1 MNSDPDK
8 KIDQNVKDIYTVF
21 SETALK
27 DCGITPDTRVL
38 AAVSGGADSVCM
50 LLLLKEYL
58 APGNLGAAHFNH
70 SLRGPESDRD
80 QAFAMKLAEKLGIEF
95 YTEKKDVAALSA
107 SEGSGTEECG
117 RKYRYRFLKETAEK
131 NGYRFVATAHNMGD
145 NAETVLMHIFR
156 GCSVDGLCGIPFSDG
171 NTVRPMLRLDRRSI
185 EAYLAYKG
193 QDYVTDSTNVDN
205 TYFRNRVRN
214 EILPFLNEKLG
225 YDIAPVLVR
234 QTGIA
239 SQEKDFLDK
248 AAEEFLKNAAEE
260 TAGSVLIRDV
270 DPLNKL
276 HEAVACR
283 AVRLAVSS
291 VKDVDGA
298 LPYGGRK
305 DISSDVVRRVLDL
318 AGRGEKG
325 KKAECGKGVEA
336 ILTHSGL
343 LFRIPKAADPETAA
357 ENGGSGE
364 TEYSVRT
371 LGREEAAAMLKSGAF
386 KAENDRVFF
395 DKEKYISII
404 DGSGGKA
411 PVMRNIEAGDHII
424 PFGMKGRK
432 KVRKLLIDRKIPLE
446 KRSGMRVLALG
457 SEVLWIPGV
466 CSTEL
471 SRISPENEE
480 NREIIEISLRR
491 DDCR

>member
-8 KIDQNVKDIYTVF
+8 KIDQDIQEIYTVF

-27 DCGITPDTRVL
+27 DCGISPDTRVL

-50 LLLLKEYL
+50 LLLLNEYL

-80 QAFAMKLAEKLGIEF
+80 QAFAEELAKKLGIEF

-117 RKYRYRFLKETAEK
+117 RKYRYGFLKETAEK

-193 QDYVTDSTNVDN
+193 QDYVTDSSNVDN

-234 QTGIA
+234 QTDIA

-248 AAEEFLKNAAEE
+248 AAEDFMKSAAEE
-260 TAGSVLIRDV
+260 AGGNVLIRDV
-270 DPLNKL
+270 DALNGL
-276 HEAVACR
+276 HGAVALR

-291 VKDVDGA
+291 VKDADGA

-305 DISSDVVRRVLDL
+305 DINSDVVRRVLKL
-318 AGRGEKG
+318 AGKGEKG

-336 ILTHSGL
+336 VLTHSGL
-343 LFRIPKAADPETAA
+343 LFRVPKAAGPETDA
-357 ENGGSGE
+357 EKGASAEAGF
-364 TEYSVRT
+364 SVRT
-371 LGREEAAAMLKSGAF
+371 LSREEAVEMFKNGSF
-386 KAENDRVFF
+386 KAEKDRVFF

-404 DGSGGKA
+404 DRSGGKA

-446 KRSGMRVLALG
+446 IRSSIQVLALG
-457 SEVLWIPGV
+457 SEVLWIPGA
-466 CSTEL
+466 CATEL
-471 SRISPENEE
+471 LRISPENED
-480 NREIIEISLRR
+480 NCGIIEISLRR